1 MGVEQSQANMKV
13 TLSSASILALLIISQ
28 VSASPLPQDGD
39 DGYSLSSIV
48 GMIKQLSRVVKTSG
62 DVITSIAKDK
72 TDNQDILD
80 AGKLLSKADE
90 LPGDLVE
97 DKFQV
102 LVSAVPAIKGNITKI
117 LDKLPEIQD
126 LIEEKVGS
134 IPPKSELRD
143 SLKTVFSYLPS
154 NEYVASLEDHI
165 DDQIDFIPSQDVIL
179 KTIKSTVEKI
189 PNDDFFHS
197 QVDELVD
204 TISPVVEEL
213 NDTGAAA

>member
-1 MGVEQSQANMKV
+1 M
-13 TLSSASILALLIISQ
+13 
-28 VSASPLPQDGD
+28 
-39 DGYSLSSIV
+39 
-48 GMIKQLSRVVKTSG
+48 
-62 DVITSIAKDK
+62 
-72 TDNQDILD
+72 
-80 AGKLLSKADE
+80 
-90 LPGDLVE
+90 E

-204 TISPVVEEL
+204 T
-213 NDTGAAA
+213 